1 MFWNSKQPLID
12 ELETRVDS
20 LKSENRELMDRNADL
35 QRQLEELASAP
46 IKEDND
52 ELCKLLISSFSGL
65 NSVRESVSELSHS
78 LEDQK
83 GQFAKT
89 GEVYDSSSSML
100 NYLQEAMGN
109 VANETAQSMESL
121 SKLKGVAKEIT
132 QFVGI
137 ITNISE
143 QTNLL
148 ALNAA
153 IEAARAGEQGRGFAV
168 VADEVRALAQ
178 RANDASSEIASLVSQ
193 IDNDTEE
200 TDRHIHQ
207 SHELCTKLVEETE
220 SGFSGLRSAVEIS
233 QSMMQAF
240 GHNAHVGFLEST
252 KMDHLA
258 WKASIYDAAANG
270 VGHSGDF
277 ADHSSCRLGR
287 WYYEGEGAEKYAN
300 TSGFADLEAP
310 HREVH
315 SHGIDALT
323 AYRDGRKEESIR
335 SFERMED
342 ASNRV
347 ISHISRLETASEK
360 R

>member
-1 MFWNSKQPLID
+1 MFWNSKQPIID
-12 ELETRVDS
+12 DLEARVES
-20 LKSENRELMDRNADL
+20 LKSENREMMDRNADL

-46 IKEDND
+46 AADNGD
-52 ELCKLLISSFSGL
+52 EIGKLTVSSFSSIDAVRD
-65 NSVRESVSELSHS
+65 SVTHLSQS
-78 LEDQK
+78 MLDQK
-83 GQFAKT
+83 AQFNDT
-89 GEVYDSSSSML
+89 DQVYEKSSKML
-100 NYLQEAMGN
+100 NYLQDALGN
-109 VANETAQSMESL
+109 VAKETSQSMESL

-178 RANDASSEIASLVSQ
+178 RANDASSEIAGLVNQ

-207 SHELCTKLVEETE
+207 SHELCSSLVAETE
-220 SGFSGLRSAVEIS
+220 EGVSGLREAVSLSHNMKDAFVKSAEW
-233 QSMMQAF
+233 
-240 GHNAHVGFLEST
+240 GFLEST
-252 KMDHLA
+252 KIDHLA
-258 WKASIYDAAANG
+258 WKASIYEAVISG
-270 VGHSGDF
+270 VGSSSDF
-277 ADHSSCRLGR
+277 SDHSSCRLGR

-300 TSGFADLEAP
+300 KSGFADIDTP

-315 SHGIDALT
+315 RFGVEGLKAYREGRKDDAL
-323 AYRDGRKEESIR
+323 R
-335 SFERMED
+335 SFEKMED
-342 ASNRV
+342 ASAKV
-347 ISHISRLETASEK
+347 ISQISRLGAAAQT